1 MRMKQLTRVT
11 AVFLLIFLLVSA
23 CTGSAAPEP
32 EAAAEATAVPPTR
45 GDTVVDLPDLGAAPE
60 FQNDVW
66 LNSDG
71 PVTLAD
77 QRGKV
82 VLLEFWTFG

>member
-1 MRMKQLTRVT
+1 MTLKQLMGTT
-11 AVFLLIFLLVSA
+11 AVFLLLTL
-23 CTGSAAPEP
+23 
-32 EAAAEATAVPPTR
+32 AAAACAGTAVPPTIPPTR
-45 GDTVVDLPDLGAAPE
+45 GEPVADLPDLGAAPE
-60 FQNDVW
+60 FRNDVW
-66 LNSDG
+66 LNSDE